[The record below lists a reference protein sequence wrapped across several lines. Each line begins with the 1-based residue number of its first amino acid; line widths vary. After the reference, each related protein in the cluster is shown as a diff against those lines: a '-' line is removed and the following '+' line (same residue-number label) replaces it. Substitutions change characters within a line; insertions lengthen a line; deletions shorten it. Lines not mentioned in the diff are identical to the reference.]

1 MSQLEGKTI
10 LITGGTRGIGY
21 GIAEKM
27 AALGA
32 SLILTGRDQKAAEAA
47 AAELAS
53 KTGVKAAGLGAPL
66 TEEDAIN
73 GLVDRAVSI
82 FGGIDVLVNNAGIDS
97 DGPAIDHALEDWRR
111 VLHVNLEV
119 PFRLAQQAARHFLS
133 CEKPGVI
140 INVASVAG
148 FKAIREAS
156 SYVASKHGLVGL
168 TKVLAL
174 EWGSQNIR
182 VCGVAPGLIKTDMTE
197 YVWGS
202 EAGADYISNRIPI
215 GRIGL
220 PSEIGAMAA
229 FLATDDAGFI
239 HGETIVIDGGT
250 TID

>member
-32 SLILTGRDQKAAEAA
+32 SLILTGRDQGAAETA

-66 TEEDAIN
+66 TDEDAVN

-119 PFRLAQQAARHFLS
+119 PFRLAQQAARHFLFR
-133 CEKPGVI
+133 EKPGVI

-182 VCGVAPGLIKTDMTE
+182 VCGIAPGLIKTDMTE